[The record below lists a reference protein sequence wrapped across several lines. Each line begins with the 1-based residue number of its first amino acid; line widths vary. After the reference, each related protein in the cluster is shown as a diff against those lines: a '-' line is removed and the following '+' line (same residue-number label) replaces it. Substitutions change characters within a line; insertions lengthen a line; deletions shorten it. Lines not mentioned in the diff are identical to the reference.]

1 MDMKK
6 VIAINGSPRKSGNT
20 ETLLQKALEGAC
32 SNEAQIE
39 IIHLYD
45 LSYKG
50 CVSCFSCK
58 QKNSKHLGI
67 CTMKDELTP
76 ILYKIMNCNTL
87 ILGSPIY
94 FSDVTGEMRSFLERL
109 LFMNLSYEKLS
120 SDGRGGSNFKG
131 QIDTGFIFTMNVNQE
146 QATFLRYNRIFE
158 GLQSLQRLLNGKWE
172 YMMSYDT
179 YQFKD
184 YSTYAVEI
192 FDEAKK
198 RKVRKEQFPIDV
210 QKAFEMGKRLS
221 K

>member
-1 MDMKK
+1 
-6 VIAINGSPRKSGNT
+6 
-20 ETLLQKALEGAC
+20 
-32 SNEAQIE
+32 
-39 IIHLYD
+39 
-45 LSYKG
+45 
-50 CVSCFSCK
+50 
-58 QKNSKHLGI
+58 
-67 CTMKDELTP
+67 
-76 ILYKIMNCNTL
+76 MNCNTL

-131 QIDTGFIFTMNVNQE
+131 RINTGFIFTMNVNQE

-184 YSTYAVEI
+184 YSKYAVEI
-192 FDEAKK
+192 
-198 RKVRKEQFPIDV
+198 
-210 QKAFEMGKRLS
+210 
-221 K
+221 

>member
-20 ETLLQKALEGAC
+20 ATLLQKALEGAC

-58 QKNSKHLGI
+58 RKNSKYLGI

-76 ILYKIMNCNTL
+76 VLYKIMNCNTL

-94 FSDVTGEMRSFLERL
+94 FSDVTGEMRSF

-184 YSTYAVEI
+184 YSKYAVEI

-198 RKVRKEQFPIDV
+198 RKVRKEQFPVDV